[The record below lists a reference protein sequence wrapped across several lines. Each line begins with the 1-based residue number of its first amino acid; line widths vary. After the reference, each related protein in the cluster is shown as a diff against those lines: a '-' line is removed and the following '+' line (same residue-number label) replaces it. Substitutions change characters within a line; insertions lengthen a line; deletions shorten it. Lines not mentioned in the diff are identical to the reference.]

1 MHNDYNDT
9 LPSYSNQS
17 LAAAAGDWQTSQS
30 SLCSAQVVPRR
41 LVLQHRHEKRQQDRQ
56 CQQTPT
62 SSDFIG

>member
-30 SLCSAQVVPRR
+30 SLCSAQRGK
-41 LVLQHRHEKRQQDRQ
+41 EKVQRG
-56 CQQTPT
+56 P
-62 SSDFIG
+62 